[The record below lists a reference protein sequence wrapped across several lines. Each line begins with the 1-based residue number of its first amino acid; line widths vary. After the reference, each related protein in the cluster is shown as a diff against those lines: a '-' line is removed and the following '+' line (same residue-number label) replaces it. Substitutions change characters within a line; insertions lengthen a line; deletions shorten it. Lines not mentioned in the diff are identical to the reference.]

1 MAYGTLHLPSLMAF
15 FIGSNDLRKI
25 EDKISPFIR
34 IFEIKD
40 NPNISIDLSMVCPY
54 IQAGQYQLIYDKT
67 QNIQGCD
74 MLLD

>member
-1 MAYGTLHLPSLMAF
+1 
-15 FIGSNDLRKI
+15 LRKI
-25 EDKISPFIR
+25 EDTISPYIR

-40 NPNISIDLSMVCPY
+40 NPNISIDLTTVCPY

-74 MLLD
+74 ILLE